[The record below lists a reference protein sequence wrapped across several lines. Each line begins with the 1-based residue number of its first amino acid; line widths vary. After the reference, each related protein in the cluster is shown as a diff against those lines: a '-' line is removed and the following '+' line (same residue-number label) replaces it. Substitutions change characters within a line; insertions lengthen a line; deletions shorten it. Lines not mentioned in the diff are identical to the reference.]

1 MNLLRAH
8 SLGKSAIIFAILWL
22 AASVGFGET
31 NGAKIQVQVAPY
43 SYYGSVSPNYD
54 GHTLTNKTKG
64 YSMTAKAKSGFK
76 FAGWTF
82 TEGANGTVKNTKITF
97 FVTNDAPLTFTATFT
112 DVKNPSLAITSPAN
126 NSVLTNPTSPVILIS
141 GTASDNDL
149 VTNVYCWQTDSLGN
163 LIGLTNNAVSAN
175 NFNTW
180 WVNALTLTPGT
191 NYVLA
196 YAVDRSGLC
205 SKTNKLK
212 LVYAAAPTALA
223 GGTINT
229 TNQSAPYFISFGS
242 GTNGTFSDGM
252 DVGSY
257 TYKKTGSLTG
267 KLVLRYEAPPSA
279 SNNDTVYL
287 RFTEADTNATT
298 GIFSDTD
305 NTDGFTNSFRL
316 TTATNLALSDLTGG
330 ATIRLSYA
338 DGSEQNILVFLTP
351 PTVLGDGNSNSIS
364 LSKPLNLPLDKD
376 YPGNISDRVK
386 VTFNHLKNYSGTW
399 SNKPP
404 VALAGTVATIGTSNS
419 VTILLDKFSYDSNND
434 SYSVATNTLLTIL
447 SYYYNDYADNNFVT
461 NGVGTF
467 VYTNYSR
474 IGSLLQ
480 LNRDNL
486 NDYYILT
493 FTNQTTANTTNAS
506 ETGSFYVE
514 TYADNGSFQG
524 TNTGTFLIAAPPLIS
539 KQPLAQGTTNG
550 GSVNFAFTATGSQ
563 PLTYQWQSSL
573 TGTNGWSD
581 LTDGTTDGGSVIA
594 GSATTNLNI
603 SAVTTN
609 DMESYRVIVAN
620 SFGSVTSSV
629 VTLSVSLLPI
639 IITQPANVALTNGQT
654 ARFNVVATGIPTLT
668 YQWVFNQ
675 TNFLTDGNPVW
686 SSSSIISGYDT
697 ANLNISSVA
706 TGDLGNYQV
715 IISNNFGSVTSRV
728 ATLTFSTSVPTP

>member
-1 MNLLRAH
+1 MIMNLLRAH
-8 SLGKSAIIFAILWL
+8 FFGKSAITFAVLWL

-31 NGAKIQVQVAPY
+31 PAAKIQVQVTPD

-54 GHTLTNKTKG
+54 GQTLTNNAKG

-82 TEGANGTVKNTKITF
+82 TEGADCTVNKTKITF
-97 FVTNDAPLTFTATFT
+97 QITNNAPLTFTATFT
-112 DVKNPSLAITSPAN
+112 DVKNPSLVITSPAN
-126 NSVLTNPTSPVILIS
+126 NSVVTNPASPVILIS

-149 VTNVYCWQTDSLGN
+149 VTNVVCNWIRQGSTNSLITKSGN
-163 LIGLTNNAVSAN
+163 NWNN
-175 NFNTW
+175 W
-180 WVNALTLTPGT
+180 WVNLTLLPGT
-191 NYVLA
+191 NFVQA
-196 YAVDRSGLC
+196 YAIDRSG
-205 SKTNKLK
+205 SNSPTKTLK
-212 LVYAAAPTALA
+212 LVYGAAPAVLA
-223 GGTINT
+223 GVTINT
-229 TNQSAPYFISFGS
+229 TNQSAPYFISFSS

-267 KLVLRYEAPPSA
+267 KLVLRYAAPPSA

-305 NTDGFTNSFRL
+305 NTDGFTNSFSL
-316 TTATNLALSDLTGG
+316 STATNLALSDLTGG
-330 ATIRLSYA
+330 ATVRLSYA
-338 DGSEQNILVFLTP
+338 DGSGQNVLVFLTP

-404 VALAGTVATIGTSNS
+404 VALAGTVTTIGTSNS
-419 VTILLDKFSYDSNND
+419 VTVLLDKFSYDSNND
-434 SYSVATNTLLTIL
+434 GYSVATNTLLTIL
-447 SYYYNDYADNNFVT
+447 SYYYADNDFLT
-461 NGVGTF
+461 NGGGTF

-480 LNRDNL
+480 LNRDST
-486 NDYYILT
+486 NDYYIFT

-539 KQPLAQGTTNG
+539 KQPSAQGTTNG
-550 GSVNFAFTATGSQ
+550 GNVNFSFTATGSQ
-563 PLTYQWQSSL
+563 PLAYQWQSSL

-581 LTDGTTDGGSVIA
+581 LTDGTTDGGSIIA
-594 GSATTNLNI
+594 GSGTTNLNI

-609 DMESYRVIVAN
+609 DMASYRVIVAN

-675 TNFLTDGNPVW
+675 TNLLTDGNPVW

-706 TGDLGNYQV
+706 TGDLGKYQV
-715 IISNNFGSVTSRV
+715 IVSNDFGSVTSRV